1 MIARGNLFFSTQ
13 ETFETALDLL
23 DSVAPPLGEGTVWNT
38 KRERFAYKEA
48 ALDATD
54 YHVKTRGG
62 VPLYVLPSDN
72 GFNVKAFGA
81 VGDGFANDTI
91 AFSKAMEVL
100 AEQSPP
106 KKLIANGKFRIDL
119 ETSWNVS
126 DDTTLD
132 WSGATFI
139 PAQED
144 TTKLFLQIRGR
155 RNGRTNK
162 ANERAVAESVTTLAS
177 DALKGAVFIDVSN
190 PSGIEEGD
198 LLVLVS
204 NEKFQKQANKNKTQ
218 EPARVS
224 SVVGSRIYLDA
235 SLLCDFTGALHQA
248 EGGVG
253 LPEVHVYKTAQKV
266 EFIGGTW
273 DIRERCSRAL
283 EVSEIN
289 LAVFRG
295 QRFINPLRR
304 GIEIRLC
311 SGDTHYDPICERH
324 GADPST
330 DADAAPSFG
339 YSVMHTFCC
348 YSRVFAGQ
356 GRRGW
361 HSFDA
366 TQGQRDITYYNF
378 IGQMESQ
385 SISSHADCILF
396 RVVGCQIEG
405 RASVHCRA
413 RYSYVENCR
422 ITGVAAGAGVE
433 WGSDSYEMH
442 LLNSV
447 FSGNFGNAYSVNAT
461 IGIRPTH
468 AEIRKNSKAIIRGNT
483 FSGVGGNISLFRGAS
498 KIVVENNLIE
508 CDDFATT
515 VSKISGYLFADGVG
529 VCSKNT
535 ILNPVGGGRAVF
547 SLWGETGSK
556 WTANRNDVIG
566 SNAHKS
572 SGDIFSITTNASI
585 SYNSI
590 DTDYCRYFIK
600 VTGGVVLDSV
610 SFNDFL
616 ASNSNATLVHQ
627 NDTNTSTVG
636 NFVGNNTTSTISR
649 KTSTRITI
657 SKEFNNI
664 YSDT

>member
-1 MIARGNLFFSTQ
+1 MKYNVWGFGAKGDGVTNDTQAFTSAMEYIAEINGPKTLIAR
-13 ETFETALDLL
+13 
-23 DSVAPPLGEGTVWNT
+23 
-38 KRERFAYKEA
+38 
-48 ALDATD
+48 
-54 YHVKTRGG
+54 
-62 VPLYVLPSDN
+62 
-72 GFNVKAFGA
+72 
-81 VGDGFANDTI
+81 
-91 AFSKAMEVL
+91 
-100 AEQSPP
+100 
-106 KKLIANGKFRIDL
+106 GKFRIDL

-132 WSGATFI
+132 FSGATFI

-144 TTKLFLQIRGR
+144 NTKLFLQIRGR
-155 RNGRTNK
+155 RNGRPNK
-162 ANERAVAESVTTLAS
+162 ANERAVAESITTLAV
-177 DALKGAVFIDVSN
+177 DALKGDVYIDVVD
-190 PSGIEEGD
+190 PSGMEEGD

-204 NEKFQKQANKNKTQ
+204 NEKFQKEANKNKTQ
-218 EPARVS
+218 EPARIS
-224 SVVGSRIYLDA
+224 SVVGSRVYLDA
-235 SLLCDFTGALHQA
+235 SLLCDFTAAEHQA
-248 EGGVG
+248 EGGIG
-253 LPEVHVYKTAQKV
+253 LPEVHLYKTAQRV
-266 EFIGGTW
+266 EIIGGTW

-289 LAVFRG
+289 YAVFRG

-304 GIEIRLC
+304 GLEVRMC
-311 SGDTHYDPICERH
+311 SGDTHYDQVCERH
-324 GADPST
+324 GADPAT

-348 YSRVFAGQ
+348 YSRIFAGQ

-405 RASVHCRA
+405 RASIHCRA

-442 LLNSV
+442 ILNSV

-461 IGIRPTH
+461 VGIRPKH
-468 AEIRKNSKAIIRGNT
+468 PVIKANSKAVIRGNT
-483 FSGVGGNISLFRGAS
+483 FSGIGGNISLFRGAT
-498 KIVVENNLIE
+498 KIVFENNLIE
-508 CDDFATT
+508 CDNFLTT
-515 VSKISGYLFADGVG
+515 VSKVSGYLFQNGIG
-529 VCSKNT
+529 ICSKNT

-556 WTANRNDVIG
+556 WTANRNDVTGDNSHQAI
-566 SNAHKS
+566 
-572 SGDIFSITTNASI
+572 GDIFSITTDASI

-600 VTGGVVLDSV
+600 ITGAATLDSV
-610 SFNDFL
+610 SHNDFL
-616 ASNSNATLVHQ
+616 ARNSNATLVHQ
-627 NDTNTSTVG
+627 NDASSSVIRK
-636 NFVGNNTTSTISR
+636 FVGNSTTSSSGN
-649 KTSTRITI
+649 KTSSRITI
-657 SKEFNNI
+657 QKEFNNI
-664 YSDT
+664 FSDT